1 MEFQVSMFKISQLA
15 QLIINFLYQVNIKYL
30 LIKSNLNFLKTSA
43 AANVLRKF
51 NIWYMLVKYS

>member
-51 NIWYMLVKYS
+51 NI